1 MKKIKKIKIKLNGKF
16 TTINENLSLSIF
28 LKLSILNNL
37 IMAKIQLNGRKII
50 VESEYSILQLL
61 KKYKINSKK
70 IAVELNAKIINKNKY
85 SITFLKDKDKVEVV
99 HFIGGG

>member
-1 MKKIKKIKIKLNGKF
+1 
-16 TTINENLSLSIF
+16 
-28 LKLSILNNL
+28 
-37 IMAKIQLNGRKII
+37 MAKIQLNGRKII